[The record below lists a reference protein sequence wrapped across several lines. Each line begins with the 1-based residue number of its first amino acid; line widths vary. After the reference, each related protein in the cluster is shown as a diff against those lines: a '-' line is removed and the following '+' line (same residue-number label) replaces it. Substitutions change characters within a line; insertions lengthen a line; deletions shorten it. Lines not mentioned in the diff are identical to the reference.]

1 MFSYE
6 DRCIYR
12 RSPLIEVICQL
23 RFPAILRID
32 AQAPAQFQEAI
43 RGDYPQFSQRM
54 ENLPPRKE
62 GGKLVPQG
70 TQPNYQF
77 LAKDNHWKVN
87 LTKHFISLS
96 TNHYTRWEDFAKRLD
111 KVLAAFIRLYQPT
124 YFERVGLRFINSISR
139 RALELEGA
147 QWRELLQ
154 PGFLGLLAEPDMK
167 EQGVMGEGQRYD
179 LPLAGGCR
187 AKIQSAPAMM
197 QRKDLR
203 TQQEQKEAVFILD
216 LDIYMSGQVEAPHAA
231 AALQTAH
238 LQADS
243 IFRGAITPALHE
255 AMDPMQP

>member
-87 LTKHFISLS
+87 LTKNFISLS

-154 PGFLGLLAEPDMK
+154 PGFLCLLAEPDMK
-167 EQGVMGEGQRYD
+167 EQGAMG
-179 LPLAGGCR
+179 
-187 AKIQSAPAMM
+187 
-197 QRKDLR
+197 
-203 TQQEQKEAVFILD
+203 
-216 LDIYMSGQVEAPHAA
+216 
-231 AALQTAH
+231 
-238 LQADS
+238 
-243 IFRGAITPALHE
+243 
-255 AMDPMQP
+255 